1 MRTEAALGLEDQDI
15 LGLESG
21 SDHDLIPITER
32 ERSSLRMSPG
42 SFVLE
47 ENAALVG
54 WFLCQLLGCHG
65 YQGMPSIKH
74 QILLPPKRGRGSGYQ
89 GTHQVDS
96 WLWPMRDENHGRQG
110 TVTKKPLPRSLR
122 RTPAPLSCGLPGL
135 GLDAELT
142 MQRFLPHYSLTAI

>member
-1 MRTEAALGLEDQDI
+1 MRTGTASGLENQEI
-15 LGLESG
+15 LGSETG
-21 SDHDLIPITER
+21 SDHSDLTPISER
-32 ERSSLRMSPG
+32 ERLILRMSPG
-42 SFVLE
+42 SFVFE

-65 YQGMPSIKH
+65 YQGMPSIEH

-110 TVTKKPLPRSLR
+110 TVTKEPLPWSLH

-135 GLDAELT
+135 GPDDELT
-142 MQRFLPHYSLTAI
+142 RQ